1 MFVANNLE
9 IQWTKSSMKH
19 RSVLSELVEHLKT
32 EPSKAT
38 KIGAW
43 IVCFDERFSIGRG
56 NNSTKVYLGLSEDG
70 CEVAV
75 KSLDLRTCEEVGENE
90 KSILTCRK
98 VKKEKHIVN
107 YHYYHQV
114 DPEKAYLV
122 LDLHE
127 QSLQDYVKSEE
138 RPVEVLR
145 KEGPSIIRQIL
156 YGVKT
161 LHDGDPEILHRDL
174 KPSNILVNME
184 GEMVLADFGIS
195 RILPKDETTCKSG
208 VSGTEGWMA
217 VESLPTE
224 DDEDDDSIPYEDIKV
239 RYKTKSDIQV
249 VGMLSYYIL
258 TRGKHPY
265 GRRTHRSYNI
275 SKGYFDLKDI
285 SDPCA
290 KDLITWMLHHD
301 PAKRPNVHECLK
313 HPYLRTP
320 EENFTFVTLVGNE
333 REIKINDATENVVK
347 ELNKLPAFTGWLT
360 KIDAC
365 VIKYMKDH
373 APKFTYKSNVVTH
386 LLRFIRNMDTHWRDK
401 PPPANVQT
409 TVVGP
414 QEYFERIFPTLAV
427 EVYRIIRED
436 PNWTTREKLM
446 KFFHQPE
453 CQQE

>member
-1 MFVANNLE
+1 
-9 IQWTKSSMKH
+9 MKH
-19 RSVLSELVEHLKT
+19 RSMLSELVEHLKT
-32 EPSKAT
+32 EPSRAT

-43 IVCFDERFSIGRG
+43 IVCFDEKFSIGKG
-56 NNSTKVYLGLSEDG
+56 SNNTKVYLGLSEDG

-75 KSLDLRTCEEVGENE
+75 KSLDLQTCQKIGENE
-90 KSILTCRK
+90 KNILTCRK
-98 VKKEKHIVN
+98 VRKEKHIVN

-114 DPEKAYLV
+114 DPKKAYLI

-156 YGVKT
+156 NGIKT

-174 KPSNILVNME
+174 KPPNILVNME

-195 RILPKDETTCKSG
+195 RTLPEDETTYMSG

-224 DDEDDDSIPYEDIKV
+224 DDEDDDIRV
-239 RYKTKSDIQV
+239 CYKKKSDIQV

-258 TRGKHPY
+258 TKGKHPY
-265 GRRTHRSYNI
+265 GSRLYRSSNI
-275 SKGYFDLKDI
+275 LKGNFHLKDI

-290 KDLITWMLHHD
+290 KDFIIWMLQHD
-301 PAKRPNVHECLK
+301 PARRPNVHECLK

-333 REIKINDATENVVK
+333 REIKANDPTENVVQ
-347 ELNKLPAFTGWLT
+347 ELNELPGFTGWLAM
-360 KIDAC
+360 IDDC
-365 VIKYMKDH
+365 VMNHMTVRRPY
-373 APKFTYKSNVVTH
+373 TSNVTD
-386 LLRFIRNMDTHWRDK
+386 LCRFIRNMETHWRDQ
-401 PPPANVQT
+401 PPPANVQNA
-409 TVVGP
+409 VVRP
-414 QEYFERIFPTLAV
+414 QEYFERKFPTLAV
-427 EVYRIIRED
+427 EVYRIIREH
-436 PNWTTREKLM
+436 PTWTRRDTLK
-446 KFFHQPE
+446 KFFHQP
-453 CQQE
+453 